1 MATYSIDMI
10 RRDLQAAY
18 RFYAECEQAL
28 YAYQQLGYHCSK
40 DKGERKKYNEAVHKH
55 VTQLTEIHRL
65 EGLLTRS
72 AR

>member
-1 MATYSIDMI
+1 MATYSIDML

-18 RFYAECEQAL
+18 RFYSECEQAVF
-28 YAYQQLGYHCSK
+28 AYQQLGYHVSE
-40 DKGERKKYNEAVHKH
+40 DGEEKRKYRESVQKH
-55 VTQLTEIHRL
+55 VKQLEEISRL